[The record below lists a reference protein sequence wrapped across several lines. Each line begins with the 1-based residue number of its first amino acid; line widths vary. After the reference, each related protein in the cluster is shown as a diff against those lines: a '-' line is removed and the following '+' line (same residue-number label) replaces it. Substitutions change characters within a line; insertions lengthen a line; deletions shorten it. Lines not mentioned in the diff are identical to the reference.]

1 MLVKSSSRA
10 KDLAPLLTN
19 ARFFVA
25 KATTPGNLK
34 IAKDKSVWSPNVPN
48 ELILNEAFAR
58 VDNVILFFILDGLPY
73 LQGIARIAAPSTFH
87 VAKVDWEIPV
97 KSKDDHLKAL
107 VRIDWISTKAIAF
120 SRIGD
125 VLTSLERSDEGVPNV
140 LATATDGSEI
150 SPQIGKDIAAIV
162 PTNVETDFSAIHRK
176 VRSYDGQEGVDTSDQ
191 DLCKPPSYDD
201 YMKYY
206 FPELAVP
213 VVRGSTMC

>member
-73 LQGIARIAAPSTFH
+73 LQVRRYFTLTALNFSVLVWFQFFCLRPS
-87 VAKVDWEIPV
+87 D
-97 KSKDDHLKAL
+97 L
-107 VRIDWISTKAIAF
+107 VVMT
-120 SRIGD
+120 
-125 VLTSLERSDEGVPNV
+125 
-140 LATATDGSEI
+140 
-150 SPQIGKDIAAIV
+150 
-162 PTNVETDFSAIHRK
+162 
-176 VRSYDGQEGVDTSDQ
+176 
-191 DLCKPPSYDD
+191 
-201 YMKYY
+201 
-206 FPELAVP
+206 
-213 VVRGSTMC
+213 